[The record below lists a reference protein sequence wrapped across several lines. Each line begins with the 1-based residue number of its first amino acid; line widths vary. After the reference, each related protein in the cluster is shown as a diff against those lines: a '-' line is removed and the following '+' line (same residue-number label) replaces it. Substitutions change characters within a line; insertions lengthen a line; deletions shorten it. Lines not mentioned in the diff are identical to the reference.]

1 MVRAAYEGVDAV
13 ADATKEVYDAIPE
26 SALVIVAHPDDAEF
40 MVAGTVAR
48 WTRGGARVVFLLV
61 TDGDKGSSDPN
72 LGGEELAS
80 IRRAEQQAA
89 ARVLGVEQVE
99 FLHYEDGMVEPSLA
113 LRRDIARVIRKHRP
127 QVCMCQDP
135 SRFYGGRGYINHPDH
150 RAVGEA
156 ALAAI
161 YPAARDRHT
170 FPELLAE
177 GLEPHKV
184 REVFVGF
191 FDEADTIVDISD
203 TFAVK
208 LEALKAHRSQVGD
221 WEPDKMLDEWARGAA
236 EGYPFTHGEIFRY
249 FKLDGD

>member
-1 MVRAAYEGVDAV
+1 V
-13 ADATKEVYDAIPE
+13 ADTAKEVYEAIPE

-72 LGGEELAS
+72 LGGQELAA

-89 ARVLGVEQVE
+89 ARVLGVEEVE
-99 FLHYEDGMVEPSLA
+99 FLHYEDGMVEPTLA

-127 QVCMCQDP
+127 QVCICQDP
-135 SRFYGGRGYINHPDH
+135 SRFFGGRGYINHPDH

-156 ALAAI
+156 ALGAI
-161 YPAARDRHT
+161 YPASRDRHT
-170 FPELLAE
+170 FPELVAE

-184 REVFVGF
+184 REVFVSAAE
-191 FDEADTIVDISD
+191 EADIIVDISH
-203 TFAVK
+203 TIALK
-208 LEALKAHRSQVGD
+208 AEALKAHRSQMGD
-221 WEPDKMLDEWARGAA
+221 WEPAEMIEQWARGAA
-236 EGYPFTHGEIFRY
+236 EGYPFTHGETFRY
-249 FKLDGD
+249 FKLGGE